1 MIVIC
6 LERTQQEF
14 TVRVGEGPVTVA
26 ELKGRIAGVKG
37 YLKARQSLRNTEKAL
52 SDDDFV
58 GNNERVVFL
67 ALSQYPISVSFQEN
81 PAISVE
87 VSPDMTGLEVLRL
100 SLCAYQL
107 PCSGGHLGYAE
118 NWASLS
124 DDEEIG
130 ELAETREF
138 RLYPAA
144 KVTLSTLLGTVI
156 YEKYLC
162 IHKPIRCLL
171 SSTADRYRVSPNI
184 RAMTE
189 SGVVVMGTDTLQDL
203 GIYRDLR
210 LFLLNPSP
218 FRPK

>member
-1 MIVIC
+1 MIVVC
-6 LERTQQEF
+6 LERSQQEF
-14 TVRVGEGPVTVA
+14 TVRVEGLITVA
-26 ELKGRIAGVKG
+26 ELKGRIEGVRG

-58 GNNERVVFL
+58 GNHEQKLFL
-67 ALSQYPISVSFQEN
+67 TLSQYPISIRFQEN
-81 PAISVE
+81 PAISMQ

-100 SLCAYQL
+100 SLSAYQL
-107 PCSGGHLGYAE
+107 SCSGGHLQHTE
-118 NWASLS
+118 TWTSLS

-130 ELAETREF
+130 ELAETREL

-144 KVTLSTLLGTVI
+144 KITLCSLFGTVI
-156 YEKYLC
+156 SEKYLC

-171 SSTADRYRVSPNI
+171 SSTADRYRISSNI

-189 SGVVVMGTDTLQDL
+189 SGVGVMGTETLQDL
-203 GIYRDLR
+203 GIYSDLR